1 MIYLDNAATTFPKS
15 DGVYSAMDEANRKLN
30 FNSGRGDYKKASEAT
45 ALIDDT
51 KHLLKEL
58 VNAPDSSSV
67 IFSSSITLALNQ
79 IIRGLDIKQNDNV
92 FVTPYE
98 HNAVAR
104 TVSDVCEKKGAN
116 LIELP
121 LNESLEID
129 LEKTKYLFAKH
140 RPKCV
145 CCIHVSNVTGYI
157 VPYGEIFSEAKKF
170 DAITVLDT
178 AQSLGLVDID
188 LKESQID
195 FLAFAGHKAIYG
207 PMGIGGFIDN
217 SRIVLDTYFT
227 GGTGSDSLNL
237 KMSEKKPNRYEASSQ
252 NIVAIAGLKQA
263 LLEVD
268 VKETVKKEKELGSY
282 LIRRLKKESNIC
294 LYLPEHLD
302 DNHIG
307 VISFNVNGYHAD
319 EVGLILDQDFDICV
333 RSGYHCAPFIHKYLN
348 NMENNGTVRI
358 GLGKFNT
365 KDDVDCLVDAIHEL
379 VKGE

>member
-15 DGVYSAMDEANRKLN
+15 DGVYLAMDEANRKLN
-30 FNSGRGDYKKASEAT
+30 FNSGRGGYKKASEAT

-51 KHLLKEL
+51 KQLLKEL
-58 VNAPDSSSV
+58 VNAPNSSSV
-67 IFSSSITLALNQ
+67 VFSSSITLALNQ
-79 IIRGLDIKQNDNV
+79 IIRGLDIKQNDNI

-104 TVSDVCEKKGAN
+104 TVKDVCEKKGAN

-188 LKESQID
+188 LKESKID
-195 FLAFAGHKAIYG
+195 FLAFAGHKALYG

-217 SRIVLDTYFT
+217 SSIVLDTVYT

-263 LLEVD
+263 LLEID
-268 VKETVKKEKELGSY
+268 VKENSKKEKELGNY
-282 LIRRLKKESNIC
+282 LIRRLKEESGIY
-294 LYLPEHLD
+294 LYLPEQLD

-307 VISFNVNGYHAD
+307 VISFNVDGYHAD
-319 EVGLILDQDFDICV
+319 EIGLILDQDYEICV
-333 RSGYHCAPFIHKYLN
+333 RSGYHCAPFIHKYLDDIKC
-348 NMENNGTVRI
+348 NGTVRI
-358 GLGKFNT
+358 GLGKYTT
-365 KDDVDCLVDAIHEL
+365 KDEIDSLVLALRDLISY
-379 VKGE
+379 

>member
-15 DGVYSAMDEANRKLN
+15 DGVYLAMDEANRKLN
-30 FNSGRGDYKKASEAT
+30 FNSGRGGYKKASEAT

-51 KHLLKEL
+51 KQLLKEL
-58 VNAPDSSSV
+58 VNAPNSSSV
-67 IFSSSITLALNQ
+67 VFSSSITLALNQ
-79 IIRGLDIKQNDNV
+79 IIRGLDIKQNDNI

-104 TVSDVCEKKGAN
+104 TVKDVCEKKGAN

-157 VPYGEIFSEAKKF
+157 VPYGEIFSESKKF

-188 LKESQID
+188 LTESQID
-195 FLAFAGHKAIYG
+195 FLAFAGHKALYG

-217 SRIVLDTYFT
+217 SSIVLDTVYT

-263 LLEVD
+263 LLEID
-268 VKETVKKEKELGSY
+268 VKENSKKEKELGNY
-282 LIRRLKKESNIC
+282 LIRRLKEESGIY
-294 LYLPEHLD
+294 LYLPEQLD

-307 VISFNVNGYHAD
+307 VISFNVDGYHAD
-319 EVGLILDQDFDICV
+319 EIGLILDQDYEICV
-333 RSGYHCAPFIHKYLN
+333 RSGYHCAPFIHKYLDDIKC
-348 NMENNGTVRI
+348 NGTVRI
-358 GLGKFNT
+358 GLGKYTT
-365 KDDVDCLVDAIHEL
+365 KDEIDSLVLALRDLISY
-379 VKGE
+379 

>member
-30 FNSGRGDYKKASEAT
+30 FNSGRGDYKKASEAS

-67 IFSSSITLALNQ
+67 VFSSSITLALNQ
-79 IIRGLDIKQNDNV
+79 IIRGLDIKQNDNI

-104 TVSDVCEKKGAN
+104 TVSDVCEKIGAN
-116 LIELP
+116 LIEIP

-157 VPYGEIFSEAKKF
+157 VPYNEIFSEAKRF

-188 LKESQID
+188 LKESKID
-195 FLAFAGHKAIYG
+195 FLAFAGHKALYG
-207 PMGIGGFIDN
+207 PMGIGGFVDN
-217 SRIVLDTYFT
+217 SGIVLSTYFT

-237 KMSEKKPNRYEASSQ
+237 EMPRTSPNRYEASSQ
-252 NIVAIAGLKQA
+252 NIVAISGLHQA
-263 LLEVD
+263 LQEISV
-268 VKETVKKEKELGSY
+268 EENNRKEKELSQY
-282 LIRRLKKESNIC
+282 LLSRLKEESKVT
-294 LYLPEHLD
+294 LYLSGNNN

-307 VISFNVNGYHAD
+307 VVSFNIEGYNAD

-333 RSGYHCAPFIHKYLN
+333 RSGYHCAPFIHKYLDDKN
-348 NMENNGTVRI
+348 KNGTVR
-358 GLGKFNT
+358 
-365 KDDVDCLVDAIHEL
+365 V
-379 VKGE
+379 